1 MLKYCSLDSDE
12 FDLQFRD
19 ENTLLALLVIIRPLL
34 VCEVHIAELCPSLRS
49 LLVLLLAFLPAP
61 DLDSSMLEC

>member
-1 MLKYCSLDSDE
+1 MVKYCSLDSDE

-34 VCEVHIAELCPSLRS
+34 VCEVHIAKLRPSLRS
-49 LLVLLLAFLPAP
+49 LLVLLLALLPAP